1 MIGASTHAYLAVECG
16 CDPDFVLSDGFG
28 DFVKGDAYVDNR
40 LMGIRGGVSRDCG
53 PLRALASNNCEFAE
67 GRLAYGA
74 VDEGMVCD
82 MMSGWIVTMA
92 RKRGGTNR
100 GLRHDGI

>member
-1 MIGASTHAYLAVECG
+1 MAVASTHAYLAVERG

-28 DFVKGDAYVDNR
+28 DFVEGDAYVDKSLN
-40 LMGIRGGVSRDCG
+40 GIRGAVSRDGG
-53 PLRALASNNCEFAE
+53 PLRALASNNCEFID

-82 MMSGWIVTMA
+82 MMS
-92 RKRGGTNR
+92 R
-100 GLRHDGI
+100 